1 MDPTDLSDDQL
12 DQLAQQLAGR
22 LPTGTHGDRVVLS
35 RRQFAAA
42 SAGVLSTGALMA
54 LGVDEASAQAAGQQ
68 GTESSPNDMFAYN
81 LDVENGADFNSTDI
95 TNLGSL
101 NGGGP
106 LSDGDGTE
114 RQIWVI
120 ANGASDPSG
129 ADAADLIFEEEA

>member
-1 MDPTDLSDDQL
+1 MEPDQLSDEQL
-12 DQLAQQLAGR
+12 DDLAARLAPR

-42 SAGVLSTGALMA
+42 ASGVLSAGALVA

-68 GTESSPNDMFAYN
+68 GTASSPNDMFAYN
-81 LDVENGADFNSTDI
+81 LDVQNGGDFNGTGI

-101 NGGGP
+101 NSGGP

-114 RQIWVI
+114 RQVWII
-120 ANGASDPSG
+120 ANGASDPAG
-129 ADAADLIFEEEA
+129 ADPEDIIFEEEA